1 MEEKRGEEERKRRER
16 ADMTYSQAA
25 LKVGLYNLMRER
37 GRDMEEKMG
46 GERADKPTGSC
57 NSVTES
63 K

>member
-1 MEEKRGEEERKRRER
+1 VKKSGRGESRYE
-16 ADMTYSQAA
+16 TYSQAV
-25 LKVGLYNLMRER
+25 LKVGLYNPIRER
-37 GRDMEEKMG
+37 GRRRDMEEKMG